1 MRRIKTYVMTVGVAL
16 SVAPIFNYALAQ
28 QGNSA
33 TQLLLQVQDM
43 RQEVGQLRDLIERQQ
58 FQLTRLQQQS
68 DAQKKQLELF
78 QSARLPLPYDGALNT
93 NLDPS
98 SYNNALGQAQS
109 QPTIQSQPVIQSE
122 PQTIVTQP
130 QQAVSSYTST
140 SSEQAVSAAAQV
152 SQRTKWD
159 ATEPQ
164 GNEDFYLPNTPS
176 QATPQNTI
184 SAANE
189 NAYTAASA
197 RQPSE
202 QGAAIGQQ
210 NNSIESVNSVYP
222 PIVDRSFSTSAAEV
236 PVTGAGSQQVSSTN
250 QQVNNSQFGGQ
261 AQAANSQVQAT
272 NNQVQA
278 TNNQAQ
284 AANNQAQTANN
295 QAQAAM
301 QYQTVNSQGSSASV
315 ALATEYAAS
324 SVGQNQGLQNTRP
337 QIGQVP
343 QFSNNAAI
351 VSAPSQVVSAP
362 SQVVSVPSQV
372 VSVPSQVVSV
382 SSAVVTG
389 QTQNSI
395 DASQMPN
402 QVASAVPMT
411 LQPAL
416 SQPQVQAVLSEE
428 EYYAQGFELL
438 KQSKYEEAAS
448 IFEQQLNAHPRGDL
462 ADDAHYWI
470 AEAMHVSRKLD
481 IAKIHLKAIISDYPQ
496 SRRLPD
502 AMLKTAYIE
511 QSQGNQIEAR
521 ILFQEIVNLHPQ
533 SDAAIAAKNQLAAVN

>member
-1 MRRIKTYVMTVGVAL
+1 MTVGVAL

-152 SQRTKWD
+152 SQRTTWD

-284 AANNQAQTANN
+284 AA
-295 QAQAAM
+295 M

-351 VSAPSQVVSAP
+351 VSA
-362 SQVVSVPSQV
+362 PSQV